1 MYGKTINPNPMKESK
16 KMRIVQIRGRNPG
29 LASKRLHTDCPLSQS
44 HRSDKVTSFIHRD
57 ALQYA
62 AEGEPLTP
70 ERNAILDR
78 DACPL

>member
-1 MYGKTINPNPMKESK
+1 
-16 KMRIVQIRGRNPG
+16 
-29 LASKRLHTDCPLSQS
+29 
-44 HRSDKVTSFIHRD
+44 VTSFIHRD